1 MDCFLLLHKK
11 ISEINIQREDY
22 MTTFAEYRD
31 ALLNT
36 PLIQNLEEFQRLE
49 LEQLFYLMDVSDFEK
64 YIAILR

>member
-1 MDCFLLLHKK
+1 
-11 ISEINIQREDY
+11 